1 MQRNALRLITSS
13 KPECIIII
21 PIGSGKTV
29 LYIVI
34 LAIIIVEVTIVII
47 PLITLR

>member
-1 MQRNALRLITSS
+1 M
-13 KPECIIII
+13 

-34 LAIIIVEVTIVII
+34 LAVIIAEVTIVII
-47 PLITLR
+47 PLITLRQDLIRRYTEWGIKY